1 MRRLWITPA
10 AALLVALPLL
20 AADWPQWLGPNRNG
34 RSPEKGLKLDW
45 PAGGPKVLWRAE
57 GGDGYSSVAVAGG
70 RAITIVQR
78 TTGKHQGQR
87 VLALDAKTGETVWMS
102 VPYPLFKNQ
111 YGNGP
116 RSTPTIDG
124 ERVYAQLAT
133 GELICLA
140 ADTGKLV
147 WEVDLLKKFA
157 VKNITW
163 GLSASPLVVGDLVF
177 AVPGAKGAG
186 VAAFDKKTG
195 KLAWK
200 TSDDKAAYA
209 TPVAATVEGKQQ
221 IVFFNAAGLLAV
233 APKDGK
239 ELWRVPWKTEFDC
252 NIATPLV
259 VGGDK
264 LFVSS
269 GEKVGCTLFQLK
281 AESPP
286 EVIWE
291 SKGPKS
297 VMINYWATSIEAG
310 GHLYGLS
317 GEFDKRI
324 SLVCV
329 DATTGKRT
337 WTQEEFGLAALME
350 ADGLLFITTKKGDL
364 VLARATPKKYEEMA
378 RVRGIL
384 GDNRTMPTL
393 SQGRLYLR
401 DREKILCLDVAG
413 K

>member
-1 MRRLWITPA
+1 MRRLWIAPA
-10 AALLVALPLL
+10 AALLFALPLF
-20 AADWPQWLGPNRNG
+20 AADWPQWLGPLRNG
-34 RSPEKGLKLDW
+34 HSPEKGLLVKW
-45 PAGGPKVLWRAE
+45 PASGPKVLWRAE
-57 GGDGYSSVAVAGG
+57 GGDGYSSIAVAGG
-70 RAITIVQR
+70 RAITLVQR
-78 TTGKHQGQR
+78 TEGKLAGQR
-87 VLALDAKTGETVWMS
+87 VLALDAKTGETLWMS

-111 YGNGP
+111 FGNGP

-124 ERVYAQLAT
+124 ERVYAQLVT
-133 GELICLA
+133 GQLICLA
-140 ADTGKLV
+140 ADTGKLL
-147 WEVDLLKKFA
+147 WEVDLLKKFGA
-157 VKNITW
+157 KNITW
-163 GLSASPLVVGDLVF
+163 GLSASPLVEGDLVL
-177 AVPGAKGAG
+177 AVPGATGAG

-209 TPVAATVEGKQQ
+209 SPVAATVDGKRQ
-221 IVFFNAAGLLAV
+221 IIFFNAAGLLAV
-233 APKDGK
+233 EPKQGK

-259 VGGDK
+259 IGGDK

-269 GEKVGCTLFQLK
+269 GERVGCTLFQLK
-281 AESPP
+281 PESPP
-286 EVIWE
+286 DVLWQ

-297 VMINYWATSIEAG
+297 VMINYWATSIETG

-329 DATTGKRT
+329 DVKTGKRT
-337 WTQEEFGLAALME
+337 WAQEDFGKAAPLW
-350 ADGLLFITTKKGDL
+350 ADGHLLLTTKKGDL
-364 VLARATPKKYEEMA
+364 VLARATPQKYEELA